1 MKVLILG
8 SGAVGTVI
16 GNILSR
22 HEEIEQIAMA
32 DLDLE
37 KARKA
42 ARKAANK
49 KKVTAIAMNANNV
62 DDMKK
67 GMKGYDMVI
76 NATLPRFFLKVM
88 RACLES
94 GVNYMDMATDLGV
107 ARHEKAG
114 QKIEKVPID
123 LQLEQDDAWKEA
135 GLSAMLCWGAEP
147 GAVNVFARYAADQMD
162 SVEKILVRDGD
173 NSYIEGYDG
182 FVSYWSPDTLI
193 EECADLDALVWTNG
207 RFERIPSLSK
217 SEIWEFPP
225 PIGKLKVWCV
235 DHEETETLGRFIGK
249 GCKEC
254 NFYLALSDEVADML
268 RMMKKMGFV
277 SPVPID
283 VKGVKV
289 APRDVVTALMPSP
302 AEMDLNAKIRGM
314 GCASVMVI
322 GKRGNKRYS
331 HYIYNIADH
340 EKCWQTYGANAT
352 AVQTATPTA
361 IATVLK
367 ARGVIDRKGVFPP
380 EMSDPGPI
388 MEAFKKMGF
397 PWQEEKKE
405 LSEG

>member
-8 SGAVGTVI
+8 SGAVGTII
-16 GNILSR
+16 GKILAKY
-22 HEEIEQIAMA
+22 EEIEQVTMA
-32 DLDLE
+32 DLHIE
-37 KARKA
+37 IAQKATK
-42 ARKAANK
+42 KIGHNK
-49 KKVTAIAMNANNV
+49 KVNAISMNANNV
-62 DDMKK
+62 ADMQK
-67 GMKGYDMVI
+67 GMKGYDMLI
-76 NATLPRFFLKVM
+76 NATLPRFFLKIM

-107 ARHEKAG
+107 ARHERAG
-114 QKIEKVPID
+114 NKIERVPID
-123 LQLEQDDAWKEA
+123 LQLEQDDAWKQA

-147 GAVNVFARYAADQMD
+147 GAVNVFARYATDQMD
-162 SVEKILVRDGD
+162 TVEKIFVRDGD

-207 RFERIPSLSK
+207 RFERVPSLSK
-217 SEIWEFPP
+217 SEVWEFPP

-277 SPVPID
+277 SPIPID
-283 VKGVKV
+283 VKGVKI

-302 AEMDLNAKIRGM
+302 ADMDLNAKIRGM

-322 GKRGNKRYS
+322 GKKSGKRYS
-331 HYIYNIADH
+331 HYIYNITDH
-340 EKCWQTYGANAT
+340 EESWREWGANGT
-352 AVQTATPTA
+352 VVQTAFPPS

-367 ARGVIDRKGVFPP
+367 ARGVIKRKGVFPP
-380 EMSDPGPI
+380 EVLEPGPI
-388 MEAFKKMGF
+388 MKAFSEMGF
-397 PWQEEKKE
+397 PWQEEKRQ
-405 LSEG
+405 L